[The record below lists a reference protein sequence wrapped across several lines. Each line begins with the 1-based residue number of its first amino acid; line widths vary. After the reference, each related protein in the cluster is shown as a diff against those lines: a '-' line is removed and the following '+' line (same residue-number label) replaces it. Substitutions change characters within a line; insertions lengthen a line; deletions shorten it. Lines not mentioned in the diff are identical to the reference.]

1 MASWVFAAKQI
12 VFSWQKSHKQQA
24 ARNCLFYTYKF
35 SCVSAIL
42 MPNLVQSPK
51 PLSLQRKLP
60 ETLLGSGVDPLL
72 RLQGHQNEFP
82 PVLLRSV
89 QKITLV
95 QLAKDFYTFSSPFPW
110 QRFLF
115 SKGHLV
121 SMQHTKKTY
130 CLPFRNLKN
139 ITIK

>member
-1 MASWVFAAKQI
+1 MASWALAAKQI
-12 VFSWQKSHKQQA
+12 VFSWQNSHKQQA

-35 SCVSAIL
+35 SCVSAFL
-42 MPNLVQSPK
+42 MPNLVLSPK

-60 ETLLGSGVDPLL
+60 ETLLGPGVDPLL
-72 RLQGHQNEFP
+72 RLQGHQNEFSP
-82 PVLLRSV
+82 LLLRSV

-95 QLAKDFYTFSSPFPW
+95 HLTKDFYTFSSPFPW

-121 SMQHTKKTY
+121 SMQHTQ
-130 CLPFRNLKN
+130 KN
-139 ITIK
+139 TAYPSET